1 MRACSLAVR
10 DISVWRAVGLEKHVT
25 VVMQVNEEEEE
36 EEIYRE
42 RILDRL
48 REGETH
54 LDISL
59 VSLEHVR

>member
-1 MRACSLAVR
+1 LAVR

-25 VVMQVNEEEEE
+25 VVMQVDEEEE

>member
-25 VVMQVNEEEEE
+25 VVMQVDEEEE